1 MATRFVTTLRIRSYE
16 LDSFG
21 HVNNAVYLQYLEYAR
36 SEYLLQVGLSFND
49 FQSWNAI
56 PYVVRAEIDYKA
68 SSRYNDEV
76 EITGWVS
83 DWGKSSF
90 VLEYELFNKSSGR
103 MGALARVK
111 FAWVNR
117 EEKIIRIPPLFRERM
132 T

>member
-1 MATRFVTTLRIRSYE
+1 MATRFTTTLSVRSYE

-49 FQSWNAI
+49 FQTWNAI
-56 PYVVRAEIDYKA
+56 PYVVRAEIEYKS
-68 SSRYNDEV
+68 SSRCHDEL

-83 DWGKSSF
+83 AWGKSSF
-90 VLEYELFNKSSGR
+90 VLSYEIFNRSTGK
-103 MGALARVK
+103 MGALAEVK
-111 FAWVNR
+111 FASVTR
-117 EEKIIRIPPLFRERM
+117 EEKIIRIPQIFRERM

>member
-1 MATRFVTTLRIRSYE
+1 MATRFTTTLSVRSYE

-49 FQSWNAI
+49 FQTWNAI
-56 PYVVRAEIDYKA
+56 PYVVRAEIEYKS
-68 SSRYNDEV
+68 SSRCHDEL

-83 DWGKSSF
+83 AWGKSSF
-90 VLEYELFNKSSGR
+90 VLSYEIFNRSTGK
-103 MGALARVK
+103 MGALAEVK
-111 FAWVNR
+111 FAWVTR
-117 EEKIIRIPPLFRERM
+117 EEKIIRIPQIFRERM